1 MTFVDIPPGASFFFD
16 ANILVYHLT
25 PHPTFKSAC
34 KALLLRVMRREL
46 SAFTSLDVL
55 SDVAHRMMTLEAI
68 GKHSWPAAG
77 IGQRLRSHPHVIQ
90 SLSRFRRAVDA
101 IPRFGIKI
109 LMPPSTI
116 VSTAAAVSQRYGL
129 LSGDALIVATMQ
141 QFGISSIA
149 SHDSDFDRVP
159 GFARYAPL

>member
-1 MTFVDIPPGASFFFD
+1 MTFVDIPLGASLFFD
-16 ANILVYHLT
+16 ANTLVYHFT
-25 PHPTFKSAC
+25 PHPIFKVAC
-34 KALLLRVMRREL
+34 EALLLRVMRREL
-46 SAFTSLDVL
+46 VAFTSLDVL
-55 SDVAHRMMTLEAI
+55 SDVAHRVMTMEAI
-68 GKHSWPAAG
+68 TRHSWPMAG
-77 IGQRLRSHPHVIQ
+77 IGQRLRNHPQIIQ

-101 IPRFGIKI
+101 LPRFGIKV
-109 LMPPSTI
+109 LVPPSTI

-159 GFARYAPL
+159 GLVRYAPL